1 MSIVLQDYKYY
12 NLRMQNLL
20 ASIMPVLQPWL
31 ILFAENPM
39 LRIGQVVLIV
49 VGLLLIFL
57 VFYTTR
63 DIILR
68 THSFIYMLFCI
79 LLVALFPLVGFLLY
93 ILIRPA
99 RTVKQRDLDR
109 MMQTILEGIAQKQ
122 VQKKAPK
129 KKVVKVKNQQT

>member
-1 MSIVLQDYKYY
+1 M
-12 NLRMQNLL
+12 NNLL
-20 ASIMPVLQPWL
+20 SSIMPVLEPWL
-31 ILFAENPM
+31 ILFADNPM

-63 DIILR
+63 DIIIR
-68 THSFIYMLFCI
+68 THSFIYMLVCI
-79 LLVALFPLVGFLLY
+79 LLVAIFPLVGFLIY

-109 MMQTILEGIAQKQ
+109 MMQTILEGIAEKQ

-129 KKVVKVKNQQT
+129 KKVVKVKSSKKEDQETIIN